1 MSRTSIPD
9 HLIHRPDEVERNGQ
23 RFDQLCIIAQEVALP
38 IVRDALVRETVAT
51 GAEAL
56 GEEAKLALSELVGE
70 AVEDGFD
77 DPAVLDEIRRSIE
90 CAVPVPDEAECV
102 AHAHDAAQ
110 VLMSAWLEILRK
122 ELAGKS
128 PLVTLSEHLLPTSSK
143 LARLFVSDKQ
153 PQPLIDAVASLALH
167 EEDTLAILGNLRA
180 ALFSVPRIVELPFD
194 LVLAGVPQMGVVA
207 ATRETLERIGV
218 GKPAP
223 EPVKAP
229 MPVPLPA
236 FDFTPAGRYAVADL
250 TTGSLSQGAY
260 QTLHAKATR
269 WI

>member
-1 MSRTSIPD
+1 VSRTSIPD
-9 HLIHRPDEVERNGQ
+9 HLIHRSDEVERNGQ

-38 IVRDALVRETVAT
+38 VVRDALVRETVAT

-90 CAVPVPDEAECV
+90 CAVPPPDEIECTT
-102 AHAHDAAQ
+102 HAHDVAQ

-122 ELAGKS
+122 ELTGKS
-128 PLVTLSEHLLPTSSK
+128 PLVELSEQLLPTSSK
-143 LARLFVSDKQ
+143 LARWFVADK
-153 PQPLIDAVASLALH
+153 PPHLLVESLASLAMR
-167 EEDTLAILGNLRA
+167 EEDTLAILGNLCS
-180 ALFSVPRIVELPFD
+180 ALFSVPRIIDLPFD
-194 LVLAGVPQMGVVA
+194 LVLAGVTKMGVVA
-207 ATRETLERIGV
+207 TTRDTFERMAV
-218 GKPAP
+218 EKPAP
-223 EPVKAP
+223 KPVKAP
-229 MPVPLPA
+229 TPVPA
-236 FDFTPAGRYAVADL
+236 FNFTPAGRYAVADL
-250 TTGSLSQGAY
+250 TAGLLSQGDY